1 MSKTNNKNKCQ
12 ERATTATLP
21 PKRNETHSD
30 HGSSV
35 RSTASDLFFS
45 NDLL

>member
-1 MSKTNNKNKCQ
+1 MSKTNNKNKV
-12 ERATTATLP
+12 RKGDYGYIASR
-21 PKRNETHSD
+21 KKETDSH